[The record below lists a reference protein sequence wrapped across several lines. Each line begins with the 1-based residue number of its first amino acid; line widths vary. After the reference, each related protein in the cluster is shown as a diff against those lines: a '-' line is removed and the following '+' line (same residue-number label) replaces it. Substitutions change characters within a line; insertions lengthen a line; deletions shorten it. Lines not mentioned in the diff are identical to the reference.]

1 MYRDKLS
8 QEAVKANRMYGD
20 KVRAITVQGRELGK
34 GVSPFNNEL
43 FFIQFSISDCLDEV
57 QSVKC
62 SLPSSNY

>member
-20 KVRAITVQGRELGK
+20 KVRATLYRDGNWLGI
-34 GVSPFNNEL
+34 SSFNNEL